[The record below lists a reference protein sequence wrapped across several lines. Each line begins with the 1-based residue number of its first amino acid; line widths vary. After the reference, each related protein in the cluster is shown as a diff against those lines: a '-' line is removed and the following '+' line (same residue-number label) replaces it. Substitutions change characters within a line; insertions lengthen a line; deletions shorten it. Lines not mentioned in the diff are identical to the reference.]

1 MRYRGKWYLSMSK
14 RIKRSISVLV
24 GLASVMTLFILTM
37 HPVTAFAAETEEEVM
52 LQQAL
57 DYFYKHNYDLLINK
71 YEIDKASS
79 DLKGA
84 KLLPNPTMSFDY
96 TGMDANRSL
105 SAGNNTQSTFR
116 VDQLI
121 ELSGK
126 RALRTSVA
134 QENLEAVR
142 LSHQDLARNIVMGF
156 YSLYFGLH
164 LDILNLTL
172 NQYAL
177 QQFDKSLDIAEK
189 RFTAGFLSLVDY
201 SKLKLARIDLENN
214 IINAE
219 RQLKIDGEQLR
230 LLIGIDK
237 SIRPASGQLQGILP
251 EYHEEDLLAKAYQ
264 NRKDLLA
271 LQRQLKS
278 SEYNVSL
285 AKAYRIPDVT
295 VGAEYER
302 FGPDREPGFGL
313 GVSLPL
319 PLFNRN
325 QAEIAKRSAE
335 FKQLELQITKAKR
348 QIESDIRQALQN
360 YLTARKV
367 HDTYLNRKKDLEDLR
382 ERSEKSFTLG
392 GITVLDFLDTQKT
405 YREFMSKY
413 NQAAAQSHLTHELLK
428 TYTGEIK

>member
-1 MRYRGKWYLSMSK
+1 MSK
-14 RIKRSISVLV
+14 KIKRCTTLLV
-24 GLASVMTLFILTM
+24 GVASLVTLFVFTM
-37 HPVTAFAAETEEEVM
+37 YEAKAFAVETEEE
-52 LQQAL
+52 LTLEQAL
-57 DYFYKHNYDLLINK
+57 DYFYKHNYDILVNK
-71 YEIDKASS
+71 YEIDKATA
-79 DLKGA
+79 DLMGA
-84 KLLPNPTMSFDY
+84 KLLPNPNLSINYMGLES
-96 TGMDANRSL
+96 NRSL
-105 SAGNNTQSTFR
+105 TAGTNSQSTFR
-116 VDQLI
+116 IDQLI
-121 ELSGK
+121 ELAGK
-126 RALRTSVA
+126 RALRTSAA
-134 QENLEAVR
+134 QEKLEAIR
-142 LSHQDLARNIVMGF
+142 FSHQDLVRTILVGF
-156 YSLYFGLH
+156 YSLYFGLN

-201 SKLKLARIDLENN
+201 SKLKFARIDLENN

-219 RQLKIDGEQLR
+219 RQLKIDSEQLR

-237 SIRPASGQLQGILP
+237 SVRPASGQLQVNLP
-251 EYHEEDLLAKAYQ
+251 EYHEEDLLARAYQ

-278 SEYNVSL
+278 AEYNVSL

-302 FGPDREPGFGL
+302 FGPDREPGVGL

-319 PLFNRN
+319 PIFNRN
-325 QAEIAKRSAE
+325 QAEIAKRSVE
-335 FKQLELQITKAKR
+335 YKQLELQLTKAKR
-348 QIESDIRQALQN
+348 QIESEIRQALQN

-367 HDTYLNRKKDLEDLR
+367 YDTYLNKKKDLEDLR
-382 ERSEKSFTLG
+382 ERSEKSFSLG

-413 NQAAAQSHLTHELLK
+413 NQAAAQSNLNHELLK

>member
-1 MRYRGKWYLSMSK
+1 MTKK
-14 RIKRSISVLV
+14 IKGCTSLLV
-24 GLASVMTLFILTM
+24 GITVLATLFVFTL
-37 HPVTAFAAETEEEVM
+37 PAAKAMAGETEEE
-52 LQQAL
+52 LTLEQAL
-57 DYFYKHNYDLLINK
+57 DYFFKHNYDILVNK
-71 YEIDKASS
+71 YEIDKATS
-79 DLKGA
+79 DLMGA
-84 KLLPNPTMSFDY
+84 KLLPNPSLSIDY
-96 TGMDANRSL
+96 TGLETNRSL
-105 SAGNNTQSTFR
+105 TGGANSQSTFR
-116 VDQLI
+116 IDQLI
-121 ELSGK
+121 ELAGK
-126 RALRTSVA
+126 RALRTSAA
-134 QENLEAVR
+134 QETLEAVKF
-142 LSHQDLARNIVMGF
+142 SHQDLVRSILVGF
-156 YSLYFGLH
+156 YSLYFGLN
-164 LDILNLTL
+164 LDILNLNL
-172 NQYAL
+172 NQYTL
-177 QQFDKSLDIAEK
+177 QQFDKSLAIAEK

-219 RQLKIDGEQLR
+219 RQLKIDSEQLR

-237 SIRPASGQLQGILP
+237 TIRPASGQLQGVLP
-251 EYHEEDLLAKAYQ
+251 EYLEADLLAKAYQ

-278 SEYNVSL
+278 AEHNVSL

-302 FGPDREPGFGL
+302 FGPDRDPGIGL

-325 QAEIAKRSAE
+325 QAEIAKRSVE
-335 FKQLELQITKAKR
+335 YKQLELQIIKAKR
-348 QIESDIRQALQN
+348 QIEGDIRQALQN

-367 HDTYLNRKKDLEDLR
+367 YDTYMNTKKDLEDLR
-382 ERSEKSFTLG
+382 ERSEKSFSLG

-413 NQAAAQSHLTHELLK
+413 NQAAAQSNLNHELLK